1 MKAFCKLMT
10 ALIFVLG
17 VSSLAAALVH
27 RVDESRSKYISL
39 YGTPEQD

>member
-17 VSSLAAALVH
+17 VSALVH

>member
-17 VSSLAAALVH
+17 VSALAAALVH
-27 RVDESRSKYISL
+27 RVDESLAKNMAF